1 MIQIFNDEMS
11 NLCNFSER
19 DTKLEIVNRQKPA
32 GAAPFFKQ
40 LVKSP
45 FWASGEFRKNNAIK
59 DIEEIL
65 AGTISSDLQ
74 KKAFY
79 KVWLDD
85 MASVAN
91 LFCKIE
97 KSDSI
102 KVWVGT
108 NRGCSRYHVDN
119 VPRRLL
125 VTYEGKGTEWLPDDA
140 ADRAAYTKGKSN
152 ELIVKDPSSKQFISE
167 WDIAV
172 FKGGAGGLLH
182 RTPDEALASPTVFMR
197 LDNIDFGFD

>member
-19 DTKLEIVNRQKPA
+19 DSKLEIVNRQKPA

-40 LVKSP
+40 LVQSP
-45 FWASGEFRKNNAIK
+45 FWASGIVQKNNALN
-59 DIEEIL
+59 DIVEIL
-65 AGTISSDLQ
+65 AGTISPKL
-74 KKAFY
+74 KKQAFY
-79 KVWLDD
+79 KVWVDD
-85 MASVAN
+85 MANVAT

-108 NRGCSRYHVDN
+108 KRGCSRYHADN

-125 VTYEGKGTEWLPDDA
+125 VTYDGKGTEWLPDEA
-140 ADRAAYTKGKSN
+140 VDRAAYTKGEPN
-152 ELIVKDPSSKQFISE
+152 ELIVKDPSFKRFIDE

-172 FKGGAGGLLH
+172 FKGGNGGLLH
-182 RTPDEALASPTVFMR
+182 RTPDEALSSPSVFMR
-197 LDNIDFGFD
+197 LDNIKFGSD

>member
-1 MIQIFNDEMS
+1 MIQIFNDEIS
-11 NLCNFSER
+11 NLCNFSKR
-19 DTKLEIVNRQKPA
+19 DSKLEIVIRQKPA
-32 GAAPFFKQ
+32 GASPFFKQ
-40 LVKSP
+40 LVKRP
-45 FWASGEFRKNNAIK
+45 FSASGKFRKNNALK

-65 AGTISSDLQ
+65 AATISSDLQ
-74 KKAFY
+74 KQAFY

-85 MASVAN
+85 MASVAT

-97 KSDSI
+97 KSDSV

-140 ADRAAYTKGKSN
+140 ADRAAYTKGKPN
-152 ELIVKDPSSKQFISE
+152 ELIVKDPSSKQFIGE

-172 FKGGAGGLLH
+172 FKGGVGGLLH
-182 RTPDEALASPTVFMR
+182 RTPDEALTSPTVFMR

>member
-19 DTKLEIVNRQKPA
+19 DSKLEIVNRQIPA
-32 GAAPFFKQ
+32 GATPFFKQ

-45 FWASGEFRKNNAIK
+45 FWASGIVQKNDALN
-59 DIEEIL
+59 DIVEIL
-65 AGTISSDLQ
+65 AVTVSPKL
-74 KKAFY
+74 KKQAFY
-79 KVWLDD
+79 KVWVDD
-85 MASVAN
+85 MANVAT

-119 VPRRLL
+119 VPHRLS
-125 VTYEGKGTEWLPDDA
+125 VTYYGKGTEWLPDDA
-140 ADRAAYTKGKSN
+140 ADRAAYAKGEPN
-152 ELIVKDPSSKQFISE
+152 ELIVKDPSSKRFIDE

-172 FKGGAGGLLH
+172 FKGGNGGLLH
-182 RTPDEALASPTVFMR
+182 RTPDEALASPSVFMR
-197 LDNIDFGFD
+197 LDNINFGSD

>member
-1 MIQIFNDEMS
+1 MIQIFNDEIS
-11 NLCNFSER
+11 NLCNFSKR
-19 DTKLEIVNRQKPA
+19 DSKLEIVIRQKPA
-32 GAAPFFKQ
+32 GASPFFKQ

-45 FWASGEFRKNNAIK
+45 FSASGEFRKNNALK
-59 DIEEIL
+59 DIEKIL
-65 AGTISSDLQ
+65 AATISSDLQ
-74 KKAFY
+74 KQAFY

-85 MASVAN
+85 MASVAT

-97 KSDSI
+97 KSDSV

-140 ADRAAYTKGKSN
+140 ADRAAYTKGKPN
-152 ELIVKDPSSKQFISE
+152 ELIVKDPSSKQFIGE

-172 FKGGAGGLLH
+172 FKGGVGGLLH
-182 RTPDEALASPTVFMR
+182 RTPDEALTSPTVFMR
-197 LDNIDFGFD
+197 LDNIDFGFG

>member
-1 MIQIFNDEMS
+1 MIQIFNDEIS
-11 NLCNFSER
+11 NLCNFSKR
-19 DTKLEIVNRQKPA
+19 DSKLEIVIRQKPA
-32 GAAPFFKQ
+32 GASPFFKQ

-45 FWASGEFRKNNAIK
+45 FSASGKFRKNNALK

-65 AGTISSDLQ
+65 AATISSDLQ
-74 KKAFY
+74 KQAFY

-85 MASVAN
+85 MASVAT

-140 ADRAAYTKGKSN
+140 ADRAAYTKGKPN
-152 ELIVKDPSSKQFISE
+152 ELIVKDPSSKQFIGE

-172 FKGGAGGLLH
+172 FKGGVGGLLH
-182 RTPDEALASPTVFMR
+182 RTPDEALTSPTVFMR

>member
-19 DTKLEIVNRQKPA
+19 DSKLEIVNRQKPA
-32 GAAPFFKQ
+32 EAAPFFKQ

-45 FWASGEFRKNNAIK
+45 FWASGELRKNNILN

-65 AGTISSDLQ
+65 EGTNSSELQ
-74 KKAFY
+74 KQAFY
-79 KVWLDD
+79 EEWVDD
-85 MASVAN
+85 MANVAT

-97 KSDSI
+97 KSNSI
-102 KVWVGT
+102 KLWVGT

-125 VTYEGKGTEWLPDDA
+125 VTYDGKGTEWLPDEA
-140 ADRAAYTKGKSN
+140 VDRAAYTKGEPN
-152 ELIVKDPSSKQFISE
+152 ELIVKDPSSKRFIDE

-172 FKGGAGGLLH
+172 FKGGNGGLLH
-182 RTPDEALASPTVFMR
+182 RTPDEALASPSVFMR
-197 LDNIDFGFD
+197 LDNINFGSD